1 MHPNAAARAE
11 PNRNHNRN
19 RNRNRLIQKPNVS
32 VHKMVCRF

>member
-11 PNRNHNRN
+11 PNRNHN

>member
-11 PNRNHNRN
+11 PNRN